1 MNHALLLIRE
11 HFQMKSEHQKRYKI
25 AFQMVRT
32 NASISTSREK
42 KKRNGRR
49 TNSIVKKEE

>member
-11 HFQMKSEHQKRYKI
+11 NFQMKSEHQKRYKI
-25 AFQMVRT
+25 AFQVVRT